1 MNLKMHRAWL
11 TPEITSQGRMPA
23 HTPLCSWRSEGAA
36 RRDEISDSC
45 VSLDGQWQ
53 FELFSR
59 PEDVPDN
66 WPVQTQ
72 ACANPTSTIAVP
84 GNWQLQG
91 FDRPIYTNV
100 QYPFPCDPPKVP
112 EQNPTG
118 CYLRS
123 FSLDEGWLRGQQVRV
138 ILDGVDSA
146 FYLWCNDVWVGYSQD
161 SRLPAEFD
169 LTDYLRAG
177 GNTLK
182 LVVLRYCDGSYLEDQ
197 DMWNLSG
204 IYRSVT
210 LLRKPQARIT
220 DLRVTA
226 SLDDRYEDGMLNV
239 QVSTEGARDCQIA
252 LGLYDTTDLVRSMI
266 PDTPENMATRQI
278 DERGGYAD
286 RCEIIHRIASPRAWS
301 AEQPAL
307 YRLTVS
313 LLSADGE
320 VIEVEACDVGFR
332 TVEITEGQLCLNG
345 QPLLIRG
352 VNKHEHD
359 PATGH
364 FEHIADVERDLRRM
378 KQHNF
383 NAVRCSHYPHQP
395 GFYRLCD
402 RLGMYVVDEAN
413 IETHGMKPM
422 GALADDPVWASAFLE
437 RMTRMV
443 ARDYNHPSVIVW
455 SLGNESG
462 YGAAHDAMYHWT
474 KRADPSRPIQ
484 YEGGGSATPATDIIC
499 PMYARTDSDMPQGAD
514 LDPKPGLIKWAGLG
528 DENRPL
534 ILCEYAHAMGNSLG
548 NFADY
553 WDAFRR
559 YPRLQGG
566 FIWDWVDQGLNKTL
580 SDGRVVW
587 AYGGDFGDEPNDRQ
601 FCINGLVFPDRTAHP
616 TLLEAKR
623 CQQPFSARLSSRGGI
638 SIRVTS
644 EYAFRATDNEHLY
657 WQQVNEAGVVATGD
671 FVLALPPGGSH
682 KFALLDVAHLG
693 EAASWLNVWICQ
705 PQATAWSQA
714 NHEVARWQFELAGA
728 PVCASLPISCALVEE
743 NAQGFAVSAGD
754 SHWLIDR
761 STGLLSSWF
770 KNGEQQLV
778 SPLKDNFVR
787 APLDNDIGVSE
798 ADRLDPRSWL
808 ARWQAAGLYE
818 LQPRCLEISTAG
830 NSVTATHGYY
840 HEAVLLIQSRWEHQ
854 FSSDGELNLRVVVS
868 VAGHLPPLPRVGAY
882 LQLKPVEE
890 VCWFGR
896 GPHENYPDR
905 LSSADIGDWRA
916 AVGDMHTPYVFP
928 CENGLRC
935 DVSRLQVGD
944 ASVRGHFHFGISPYG
959 FEQLMAA
966 THDHQLVS
974 ESHLHLCIDGFHMGV
989 GGDDSWTPSTK
1000 PRYLLDAPE
1009 YAWAFTLQ

>member
-1 MNLKMHRAWL
+1 MNLKTHRAWQ

-23 HTPLCSWRSEGAA
+23 HAPLCSWRSEVAA
-36 RRDEISDSC
+36 RRDETSASC

-59 PEDVPDN
+59 PEDVPEN
-66 WPVQTQ
+66 WPEQTQ
-72 ACANPTSTIAVP
+72 KLSTIVVP
-84 GNWQLQG
+84 GHWQLQG

-123 FSLDEGWLRGQQVRV
+123 FSLDEDWLASQQVRV
-138 ILDGVDSA
+138 IFDGVDSA

-169 LTDYLRAG
+169 LTDHLRAG
-177 GNTLK
+177 ANTLK

-226 SLDDRYEDGMLNV
+226 SLDDRYEDGVLNV
-239 QVSTEGARDCQIA
+239 RVITEGARDCQIV
-252 LGLYDTTDLVRSMI
+252 LGLFDTTDLSRSVI
-266 PDTPENMATRQI
+266 PDTPENMGTRQI

-286 RCEIIHRIASPRAWS
+286 RCEVTQHIASPRAWS

-313 LLSADGE
+313 LLSADGQ

-332 TVEITEGQLCLNG
+332 TVEIIEGQLCLNG

-359 PATGH
+359 PCTGH
-364 FEHIADVERDLRRM
+364 FEHIADVERDLRLM

-395 GFYRLCD
+395 GFYQLCD

-422 GALADDPVWASAFLE
+422 GALADDLAWAAAFLE

-443 ARDYNHPSVIVW
+443 ARDYNHPCIIVW

-474 KRADPSRPIQ
+474 KRADPSRLIQ

-499 PMYARTDSDMPQGAD
+499 PMYARTDTDMSQGPD
-514 LDPKPGLIKWAGLG
+514 LDIKPGLIKWAGFG

-566 FIWDWVDQGLNKTL
+566 FIWDWVDQGLDKTL

-623 CQQPFSARLSSRGGI
+623 CQQPFTARLSTRGGI

-644 EYAFRATDNEHLY
+644 EHAFRATDNEHLY
-657 WQQVNEAGVVATGD
+657 WQQVSETGVVASGD
-671 FVLALPPGGSH
+671 FALALAPGGSH
-682 KFALLDVAHLG
+682 KFALLEVEHLAAG
-693 EAASWLNVWICQ
+693 ASWLNAWICQ
-705 PQATAWSQA
+705 PRATAWSQA

-728 PVCASLPISCALVEE
+728 PVVASSPMPSALVEE
-743 NAQGFAVSAGD
+743 TLEGFVATAGD

-761 STGLLSSWF
+761 STGLLSSWL
-770 KNGEQQLV
+770 KNDEQQLLG
-778 SPLKDNFVR
+778 PLRDNFVR

-798 ADRLDPRSWL
+798 AARLDPRSWL

-818 LQPRCLEISTAG
+818 LQSRCLEISAAG
-830 NSVTATHGYY
+830 NSVIATHGHY
-840 HEAVLLIQSRWEHQ
+840 HDGALLVQSRWQHL

-868 VAGHLPPLPRVGAY
+868 VAGHLPPLPRVGAH
-882 LQLKPVEE
+882 LQVKPVEE

-916 AVGDMHTPYVFP
+916 PIGDMHTPYIFP
-928 CENGLRC
+928 SENGLRC
-935 DVSRLQVGD
+935 DVSRLQLGEV
-944 ASVRGHFHFGISPYG
+944 SVQGRFHFSVSPYG
-959 FEQLMAA
+959 FEQLKTA
-966 THDHQLVS
+966 THDHQLVRA
-974 ESHLHLCIDGFHMGV
+974 SHLHLCIDGFHMGV

-1009 YAWAFTLQ
+1009 YAWEFVLK